1 MRRLAAASRSEMRL
15 SNRPFRPTW
24 TRNGRLRL
32 RSLRAVAEC
41 GIPLLG
47 PFDWDH
53 PEFQVGTRRF
63 ESCRARHYNHFG
75 QRQRQSV
82 RVGRRARTERLFFLR

>member
-1 MRRLAAASRSEMRL
+1 MSMRV
-15 SNRPFRPTW
+15 W
-24 TRNGRLRL
+24 G

-47 PFDWDH
+47 TFDWDH

-63 ESCRARHYNHFG
+63 RRRLRC
-75 QRQRQSV
+75 QRSEYPTRSRSKAPAAAATSISV
-82 RVGRRARTERLFFLR
+82 MVLDTDSGAAM